1 MRGFWLESLNMSFN
15 WKYHPNLIH
24 LHDFQL
30 LVLLPFVIE
39 IAFFFQ
45 ESKFAVSKTKFRQ
58 AFNRCKRV
66 FDSTKHF
73 CSNKKRS
80 LTLPRNLI
88 FVNSVKVKYPLKV
101 NLLFFLRV
109 TIRVKVTV

>member
-39 IAFFFQ
+39 IAFF
-45 ESKFAVSKTKFRQ
+45 
-58 AFNRCKRV
+58 
-66 FDSTKHF
+66 
-73 CSNKKRS
+73 SNKVNLLCLRPSLDRLVIAAKEFLSLPNISVLIKRS

-109 TIRVKVTV
+109 TILVKVTV

>member
-39 IAFFFQ
+39 IAFF
-45 ESKFAVSKTKFRQ
+45 
-58 AFNRCKRV
+58 
-66 FDSTKHF
+66 
-73 CSNKKRS
+73 SNKVNFLCLRPS
-80 LTLPRNLI
+80 LDRLVIAAKEFLSLPNISVLI
-88 FVNSVKVKYPLKV
+88 KKGV
-101 NLLFFLRV
+101 
-109 TIRVKVTV
+109 